1 MTLVKFNGDQK
12 GKRSLMPAMNNVF
25 DSIFT
30 DGFFNE
36 HGAKMVPAVN
46 ILEAL
51 DHFQIELAAPGLQK
65 EDFKVSLD
73 RNLLNISVEKQEK
86 EQNEGER
93 FTRREFSF
101 HSFVR
106 TFSLPDT
113 ADQHSI
119 TAKYEDGLLK
129 VKVSK
134 KEEAKLMT
142 RQIEIG

>member
-12 GKRSLMPAMNNVF
+12 GKRGLMPAMNNVF
-25 DSIFT
+25 DSIFA

-36 HGAKMVPAVN
+36 QGAKMVSAVN
-46 ILEAL
+46 VLEAV
-51 DHFQIELAAPGLQK
+51 DHFKIELAAPGLQK

-73 RNLLNISVEKQEK
+73 RNLLSISVEKEEK
-86 EQNEGER
+86 SDGEGER

-106 TFSLPDT
+106 TFSLPET
-113 ADQHSI
+113 ADQQAI

-129 VKVSK
+129 VKVAK
-134 KEEAKLMT
+134 KEEAKLLT
-142 RQIEIG
+142 RQIEIS